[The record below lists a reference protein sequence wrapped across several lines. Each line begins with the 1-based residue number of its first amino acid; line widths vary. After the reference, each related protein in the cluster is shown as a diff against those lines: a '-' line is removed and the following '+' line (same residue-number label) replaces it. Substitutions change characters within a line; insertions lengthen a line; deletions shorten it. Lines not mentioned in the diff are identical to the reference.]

1 VIPSLRPHL
10 ALAAVPDLWSPRC
23 PAFAAAWTLAT
34 HARRM
39 NLVAFQSLRSG
50 LQRNATP
57 ATSQV
62 RKVVEAGLREELLA
76 SGLFDDVEVGS
87 GEDGERLLVALCTY
101 RADVDDEVAA
111 HGIERAWAALA
122 FHHWQ
127 AHAFLTDDGHVEM
140 QAATLDR
147 PAGRYLTVHLVA
159 QRAPSTSSGQ
169 ELARILPPQRCFAGA
184 VNVPALAYSA

>member
-1 VIPSLRPHL
+1 
-10 ALAAVPDLWSPRC
+10 
-23 PAFAAAWTLAT
+23 
-34 HARRM
+34 M

-50 LQRNATP
+50 LQRNAAP
-57 ATSQV
+57 ATTQV

-87 GEDGERLLVALCTY
+87 CEDGERLLVALCTY

-122 FHHWQ
+122 FHHWA
-127 AHAFLTDDGHVEM
+127 AHAFLTEDGHVEM

-159 QRAPSTSSGQ
+159 QRALSTSSGQ
-169 ELARILPPQRCFAGA
+169 EVATILPPQRRFAGA
-184 VNVPALAYSA
+184 VNVPALAHSA